1 MPFDFEPIKD
11 LLVCPKTHA
20 SLVLHGDQLVSC
32 DPETR
37 LAYPIRHGDIP
48 ILLVDDAVTV
58 EPEAWSTAMRES
70 GRDAESGQPLVG

>member
-1 MPFDFEPIKD
+1 MPFDYEPIKD

-20 SLVLHGDQLVSC
+20 RLVLHGDQLVSC

-48 ILLVDDAVTV
+48 ILLVDDAVAV
-58 EPEAWSTAMRES
+58 EPEVWAAVMQES
-70 GRDAESGQPLVG
+70 GRDAASGQPSVD